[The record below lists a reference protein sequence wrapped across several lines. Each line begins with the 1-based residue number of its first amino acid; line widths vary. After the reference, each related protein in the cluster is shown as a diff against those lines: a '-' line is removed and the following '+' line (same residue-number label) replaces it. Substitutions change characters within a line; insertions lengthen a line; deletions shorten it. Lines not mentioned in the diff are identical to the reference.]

1 VRRECPIVAVVDED
15 DVVTQWTPAARDR
28 YTAATAAL
36 LETLNAHTAL
46 VAARVGRQAEMPDYI
61 DSAQRLQQALDAL
74 TEAEFDVCGSF
85 PFSLRG
91 DDDGDD
97 DFEPEDD
104 AAPGALLMVEH
115 RAEFEILDEAA
126 LVEAGRAAYRTS
138 WPDDVEEDARL
149 AVSSPAQA
157 VGQLIHTHGWQFF
170 ESGTDALAPRSSETM
185 IEQDSA
191 EPELDGTR

>member
-1 VRRECPIVAVVDED
+1 MDED
-15 DVVTQWTPAARDR
+15 DAVTQWTPAARDR
-28 YTAATAAL
+28 YVAATAAL
-36 LETLNAHTAL
+36 LETLNAHTGL
-46 VAARVGRQAEMPDYI
+46 VAARVGRQAEMPAYI

-85 PFSLRG
+85 PFALR
-91 DDDGDD
+91 DEDDD

-104 AAPGALLMVEH
+104 EAPGALLRVEH

-126 LVEAGRAAYRTS
+126 LVEAGRAAYLTS

-149 AVSSPAQA
+149 AVSGAAQA

-170 ESGTDALAPRSSETM
+170 ENGTDALAPRSSETV
-185 IEQDSA
+185 IEQDAA
-191 EPELDGTR
+191 EPERDGTR

>member
-1 VRRECPIVAVVDED
+1 MDQD
-15 DVVTQWTPAARDR
+15 DGVTQWTPAARDR
-28 YTAATAAL
+28 YAAATAAL

-46 VAARVGRQAEMPDYI
+46 VAARVGRQVEIPDYI

-85 PFSLRG
+85 PFSLRE
-91 DDDGDD
+91 DDED

-104 AAPGALLMVEH
+104 VAAGAILTVEH
-115 RAEFEILDEAA
+115 RADFEILDEAA
-126 LVEAGRAAYRTS
+126 LVEAGRAAYLTS

-149 AVSSPAQA
+149 TVSSPAQA

-170 ESGTDALAPRSSETM
+170 ENGTDALAPRSSETV
-185 IEQDSA
+185 IEQDPA
-191 EPELDGTR
+191 EPELDGNR